1 MWMGTRMWMSLAAFF
16 FFFFLTLPKKPYS
29 GNATMWGPTAKVEGV
44 Y

>member
-1 MWMGTRMWMSLAAFF
+1 MDGDKDVDVSGCLF
-16 FFFFLTLPKKPYS
+16 FFFFLTFPKKPYS